1 MFFCHHLSNITH
13 FSFYILL
20 YRLWRNI
27 LADKPR
33 VTKFP
38 IEWDQVKDEANMGE
52 EQQQQEDQQQQQQQ
66 EGGQFAGTGMME
78 GTTPVTAVGDTD
90 MQME

>member
-1 MFFCHHLSNITH
+1 MVY
-13 FSFYILL
+13 SF

-38 IEWDQVKDEANMGE
+38 IEWDQVKEEADTMGGD
-52 EQQQQEDQQQQQQQ
+52 QQQEQQQQQQ
-66 EGGQFAGTGMME
+66 EAGGQFAAAGMPTITME
-78 GTTPVTAVGDTD
+78 GAAPFTAGGDAD
-90 MQME
+90 MQMD